1 MNSDPVTSEVLNI
14 FFSMT
19 CEYKP
24 KFSVGLFSLFF
35 SLNCKEIGEGAD
47 LPAVQLL
54 RDSELVPAVKP
65 LRSVIVWSSV
75 AFHGRLLHN

>member
-1 MNSDPVTSEVLNI
+1 MNSDPVTSEVLNV

-24 KFSVGLFSLFF
+24 KFSVGLFSLLF
-35 SLNCKEIGEGAD
+35 NCKEMGEGAD

-54 RDSELVPAVKP
+54 RDSELIPAVKP
-65 LRSVIVWSSV
+65 LRSVIV
-75 AFHGRLLHN
+75 